1 MLGRMGEHSN
11 SDDVRVDDVVEDRLE
26 DEKKEPV
33 AAEPVDAGP
42 EERVV
47 EREPEVRPRSG
58 AGKWLGLAALL
69 LALVALAIAVINVV
83 RPDLT
88 EKFDKTPVTT
98 AAAPA
103 GPSQQQVADAKNRA
117 CEAYNSVGAAV
128 TFRSGIELSPDPVQ
142 AEIVNINARQS
153 FAVGNDYL
161 LSHIDPATPPPLA
174 GAIRNFAGDLQDL
187 AVTALA
193 GVPNDDP
200 AQAGR
205 LQNMVDLNGQI
216 NELCK

>member
-11 SDDVRVDDVVEDRLE
+11 SDDVRVDDAVEDRLD

-33 AAEPVDAGP
+33 AAEPVAAEP

-83 RPDLT
+83 RPDWT

-98 AAAPA
+98 TAAPA
-103 GPSQQQVADAKNRA
+103 GPSQQQVATAKTKA
-117 CEAYNSVGAAV
+117 CDAYNSVGAAV
-128 TFRSGIELSPDPVQ
+128 TARTNAQVGPDFIQTEL
-142 AEIVNINARQS
+142 VNINARQS
-153 FAVGNDYL
+153 FVFGHDYL
-161 LSHIDPATPPPLA
+161 LSHLDGATPADLA
-174 GAIRNFAGDLQDL
+174 NAVQSFANDLQDVAL
-187 AVTALA
+187 NSLA
-193 GVPNDDP
+193 GVGNEDP

-205 LQNMVDLNGQI
+205 LQNMVDLNGKI